1 MADADRL
8 PALNRLGHAGHS
20 NRCLQGL
27 PASLVEFDSSRMAV
41 GFYCLGI
48 LDLYGLVDEK
58 VSPTDSAGWRAW
70 IWAQQ
75 ATGVHGSGFRPGPL
89 ATTNEPPPPPSSL
102 PPDEYGPCSA
112 PNLIMTYAALQ
123 ALAILRDD
131 FEPLD
136 RAGLA
141 TFVGACQGA
150 DGSFATTPGARDADL
165 RMSYCAF
172 AICAMLDDW
181 TRVDV
186 GRALAFVARCR
197 TFEGGYGQA
206 PHCEAQGGTTYCAL
220 ACIYLAPPPPP
231 PPSPSPSHTPP
242 PTSAPTPTPTPTST
256 PPTPAARLP
265 PAQRAHTVRWLVQKQ
280 GADGGFC
287 GRTGK
292 AADAC
297 YGFWC
302 GAALRVLGA
311 DALVDACALARFVAR
326 CQFRFGGIAKAPGE
340 HPDPYHTYLSSA
352 MLAIYCA
359 EPAAHGTDP
368 RWALA
373 PLDPLL
379 NARQDTAC
387 WAREHIGGRGKA
399 QAQAGAS

>member
-1 MADADRL
+1 RL

-27 PASLVEFDSSRMAV
+27 PSSLVEFDSSRMAV

-48 LDLYGLVDEK
+48 LDLYGLVDDK
-58 VSPTDSAGWRAW
+58 VSTTDSEGWRAW

-75 ATGVHGSGFRPGPL
+75 ATGAHGSGFRPGPL
-89 ATTNEPPPPPSSL
+89 ATTNEPPPPPSCH
-102 PPDEYGPCSA
+102 PPDVYGPCSA
-112 PNLIMTYAALQ
+112 PNLIMTYTALQ

-131 FEPLD
+131 FAPLD
-136 RAGLA
+136 RPGLA
-141 TFVGACQGA
+141 RFVGACQGP

-186 GRALAFVARCR
+186 DRALAFVARCR

-206 PHCEAQGGTTYCAL
+206 PHCEAQ
-220 ACIYLAPPPPP
+220 APSSTPSSSSSPP
-231 PPSPSPSHTPP
+231 
-242 PTSAPTPTPTPTST
+242 PTPTPTP
-256 PPTPAARLP
+256 PPPPARLP

-280 GADGGFC
+280 SADGGFC

-311 DALVDACALARFVAR
+311 DTLVDARALARFVAR

-359 EPAAHGTDP
+359 EPAARGTDA

-379 NARQDTAC
+379 NARQDTAR
-387 WAREHIGGRGKA
+387 WAREHI
-399 QAQAGAS
+399 